1 MCAEHMSGSV
11 KLFSRLNIFEEIGV
25 RYGVRI
31 LWPVLWLQH
40 RLLRRS
46 LAFLD
51 DRAKSQAIT
60 YALDAV
66 IDDALREDLGTQ
78 AGISSISDSTLVQH
92 SLQYLR

>member
-1 MCAEHMSGSV
+1 MYAEHKIGSV

-25 RYGVRI
+25 RYGVLI
-31 LWPVLWLQH
+31 LWPVLWLQR

-51 DRAKSQAIT
+51 DRAKSQTIT

-78 AGISSISDSTLVQH
+78 AGISSISDSTLVEH

>member
-25 RYGVRI
+25 RYGVLI

-60 YALDAV
+60 YALEAV
-66 IDDALREDLGTQ
+66 IDDALREDLVRRQ
-78 AGISSISDSTLVQH
+78 VYHRSMAAP
-92 SLQYLR
+92 

>member
-40 RLLRRS
+40 RLLKRS

-60 YALDAV
+60 YALEAV
-66 IDDALREDLGTQ
+66 IDDALREDLVRRQ
-78 AGISSISDSTLVQH
+78 VYHRSMAAP
-92 SLQYLR
+92 

>member
-11 KLFSRLNIFEEIGV
+11 NLFSRLNIFEEIGV

-51 DRAKSQAIT
+51 DRAKSQATT
-60 YALDAV
+60 YALEAV
-66 IDDALREDLGTQ
+66 IDDALREDLVRRQ
-78 AGISSISDSTLVQH
+78 VYHRSMAAP
-92 SLQYLR
+92 

>member
-1 MCAEHMSGSV
+1 MSAEHMSGSV

-25 RYGVRI
+25 RYGVLI

-60 YALDAV
+60 YALEVV
-66 IDDALREDLGTQ
+66 IDDALREDLVRRQ
-78 AGISSISDSTLVQH
+78 VYHRSMAAP
-92 SLQYLR
+92 